1 MHSFILQDWITVRGG
16 VATMSQAE
24 SGWLDL
30 SDYQDAVFWLEA
42 KEALGSPTLY
52 IQTAPT
58 KDESL
63 FSNIQSQLI
72 AATGGLYTLKVLM
85 ATANLPISR
94 WVRWS
99 ITGTA
104 TWDSTFRVLV
114 AANAPGM

>member
-1 MHSFILQDWITVRGG
+1 MHSFTLQDWITVRGG
-16 VATMSQAE
+16 VNTMGQPE

-30 SDYQDAVFWLEA
+30 SDYQDAVFWVEA
-42 KEALGSPTLY
+42 KEATGTPTIY

-58 KDESL
+58 KDEAL
-63 FSNIQSQLI
+63 FSSIQSQLI
-72 AATGGLYTLKVLM
+72 APAGGLYTLKVLM
-85 ATANLPISR
+85 ATATLPISR

-104 TWDSTFRVLV
+104 LWDATFRVLV